1 MKTKRSEYSN
11 KIEYYRR
18 RMGLDVR
25 EVATLLGHT
34 DPTAVL
40 SYERGVRY
48 PSLANALGLGIILR
62 VPVEFLFPDLY
73 DAMRL
78 EIRRLEEQAQAQLKL
93 F

>member
-18 RMGLDVR
+18 RMGFDVR
-25 EVATLLGHT
+25 DVAALLGHT

-48 PSLANALGLGIILR
+48 PSLANSLGLGIILR